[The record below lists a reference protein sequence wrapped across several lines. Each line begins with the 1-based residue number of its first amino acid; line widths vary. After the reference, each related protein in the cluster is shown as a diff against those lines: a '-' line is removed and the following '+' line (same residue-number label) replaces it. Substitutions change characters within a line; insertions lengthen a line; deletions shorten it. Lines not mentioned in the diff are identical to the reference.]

1 LKDLL
6 LYTLNFIVQFKELL
20 IYLLLHEFVKVKTV
34 ILDSKSIYMK
44 QLFFVFLVAAI
55 LAGCSG
61 KSTSSDNASEASTAV
76 ANKTITLAV
85 EGMTCTGCE
94 GTVQET
100 VGKIAGVTSVKA
112 SHLDSTAVVSFDSTQ
127 TSIATIGDAVS
138 EAGYVFKGEKSP
150 LIQ

>member
-1 LKDLL
+1 
-6 LYTLNFIVQFKELL
+6 
-20 IYLLLHEFVKVKTV
+20 
-34 ILDSKSIYMK
+34 MK
-44 QLFFVFLVAAI
+44 QLFFVFLLAAI

-61 KSTSSDNASEASTAV
+61 KSTSTDNASEATTAV

-94 GTVQET
+94 GTVQEA

-127 TSIATIGDAVS
+127 TSLSTIGDAVT

-150 LIQ
+150 LAQ